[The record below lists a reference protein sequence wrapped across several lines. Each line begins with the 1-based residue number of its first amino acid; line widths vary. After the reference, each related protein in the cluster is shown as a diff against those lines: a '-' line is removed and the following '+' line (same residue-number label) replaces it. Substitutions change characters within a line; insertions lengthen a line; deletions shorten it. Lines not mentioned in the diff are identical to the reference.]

1 MKILV
6 TGGTGVIGSGVIPA
20 LLKSGHEVRLLSRH
34 AAADAK
40 QWPREGLE
48 PFEADVTDPAAL
60 RGAAEGCE
68 VVVHVTGIVEESP
81 PEITF
86 ELVNVLGTR
95 NVLEEAERAG
105 VRRFVYV
112 SSLGADTGQSDY
124 HHSKL
129 EGEQAVRGFSG
140 EWLILRPGN
149 VYGPGDEVITTL
161 IKMVRALPVVPVV
174 DSGQQRFQPL
184 WHEDFGESVARAVGT
199 EGLSGR
205 VLELA
210 GEEITSTGD
219 LIERVSKLTG
229 REPARV
235 PVPSFLAS
243 LGVDFTS
250 PGSLGS
256 RLAGMLGVS
265 MPLNE
270 AKLTMLLEENLIREP
285 NGNALTEVFHITP
298 LSLDEGLRILVDSI
312 PEQLP
317 ADGTGGLEQKRFW
330 ADIEGS
336 QHTPQGLLKLFRERC
351 QEVMPLEFAAEPG
364 VPRTIKRGLTL
375 TASLPARGH
384 IQMKVVEANERRVTL
399 ATVEGHPLAGVV
411 QFSASRQRG
420 AVRFLVEIHARAA
433 NRIDWLMMSTVGASM
448 QDANWVQVVERVV
461 SISGGSAPEG
471 VQSESQVLDEE
482 EAARAEKQIEK
493 LVAGSRRAQ
502 NSLKVAANPR
512 AGVRQRPPAPK
523 DEGGDEAG
531 DSGGAA
537 DALGRAARTAT
548 AAASQLISAV
558 GKAVRKD
565 DE

>member
-34 AAADAK
+34 AAEDAK

-48 PFEADVTDPAAL
+48 PHEADVTDPASL

-86 ELVNVLGTR
+86 ELVNVQGTR
-95 NVLEEAERAG
+95 NVLEEAGRAG

-112 SSLGADTGQSDY
+112 SSLGADAGQSDY
-124 HHSKL
+124 HRSKL
-129 EGEQAVRGFSG
+129 EGEQAVRDFRG

-161 IKMVRALPVVPVV
+161 VKMVRALPVVPVV

-184 WHEDFGESVARAVGT
+184 WYEDFGEAVSRAVNADD
-199 EGLSGR
+199 LSGR

-210 GEEITSTGD
+210 GEELTTTDD
-219 LIERVSKLTG
+219 LIERISRLTG

-256 RLAGMLGVS
+256 RLAGMLGVGV
-265 MPLNE
+265 PLND

-285 NGNALTEVFHITP
+285 NGNALTEVFHVSP

-317 ADGTGGLEQKRFW
+317 AEGTGGLERKRFW

-336 QHTPQGLLKLFRERC
+336 AHTPQALLKLFRERC
-351 QEVMPLEFAAEPG
+351 QDVMPLEFAAEPG

-411 QFSASRQRG
+411 QFSASRRG
-420 AVRFLVEIHARAA
+420 AAVRFLVEIHARAA
-433 NRIDWLMMSTVGASM
+433 NRVDWLMMSTVGATM

-461 SISGGSAPEG
+461 SISGGRAPEG
-471 VQSESQVLDEE
+471 VRSESQVLDEE

-493 LVAGSRRAQ
+493 LVTGSRRAQ
-502 NSLKVAANPR
+502 NSLKVEANPR

-523 DEGGDEAG
+523 DEE
-531 DSGGAA
+531 DSGDAGTATAA

-558 GKAVRKD
+558 GKAVKKG
-565 DE
+565 